1 MEKQTKQVALLT
13 LFAIATNVLLAQN
26 GKQAITSATTEL
38 KSYVDVV
45 GSLVLA
51 IGGVVGFV
59 GGVRV
64 YIKWNNGDQD
74 VNKSLMGTRLDYT
87 VNKNFTLG
95 LTHMRLAEKPFT
107 QKVNFNDDPVK
118 NNIIGLDVNYATES
132 KGLTRAFNSN
142 GG

>member
-51 IGGVVGFV
+51 IGAVVGFV

-74 VNKSLMGTRLDYT
+74 VNKSLMGWMGSCIFLVLVGT
-87 VNKNFTLG
+87 VIK
-95 LTHMRLAEKPFT
+95 
-107 QKVNFNDDPVK
+107 
-118 NNIIGLDVNYATES
+118 
-132 KGLTRAFNSN
+132 AFF
-142 GG
+142 GV